1 MNQKCRLRIVR
12 QDFDVIFRHLYPGD
26 HDEHGA
32 VLLAGTS
39 YSKGQLTLHVR
50 EVHLAEEGTDYVEG
64 KIGYRALSPSF
75 IHRLITRARDERLAY
90 LAVHNHGSDREV
102 GFSSID
108 YDSHERGYPALLQI
122 ARGMPVGA
130 LVFGHRSIEADV
142 WLPDHT
148 RFSLDEAI
156 VVGNTIQ
163 SLTPSFKREASDA
176 AGHYDRQVRMF
187 GNAGQRRL
195 GKCRVGIIGLGGI
208 GSIVAEYLA
217 RLGVGEFYLVDDD
230 RVEESN
236 LSRVVGA
243 SAADAVKGTPKIEV
257 ARRLILKANSRASV
271 KKIRKDVAQES
282 AAKELASCDY
292 LFLAADSMRARL
304 VFNALVHQYLIPGV
318 QLGSK
323 VRSDKVG
330 ALVEVM
336 SANRPVRPGHGCLWC
351 NQLIDPNQL
360 AVEAKTDEERKAQAY
375 GVGEPNP
382 SVISLNAVSAA
393 HAVNDFLLDYLG
405 LRAERETL
413 YYEEFHFL
421 TDKRNLVQPRQDREC
436 SECSHGGLRYGRGDC
451 VALPCAEDKRVVRQ

>member
-1 MNQKCRLRIVR
+1 MNRKCRLRIAR

-39 YSKGQLTLHVR
+39 CSKGERTLHVR
-50 EVHLAEEGTDYVEG
+50 EVHLAEEGTDYVAG
-64 KIGYRALSPSF
+64 KIGYRALSPTF
-75 IHRLITRARDERLAY
+75 IHRLITRAREERLAY

-122 ARGMPVGA
+122 AKGMPVGA
-130 LVFGHRSIEADV
+130 LVFGHRAIEADV

-148 RFSLDEAI
+148 RLSLDEAV

-163 SLTPSFKREASDA
+163 GLSPSLKRYSSDA
-176 AGHYDRQVRMF
+176 AGTYERQVRMF
-187 GNAGQRRL
+187 GYAGQRRL
-195 GKCRVGIIGLGGI
+195 GKSCVGIIGVGGI

-217 RLGVGEFYLVDDD
+217 RLGVGQFYLVDDD
-230 RVEESN
+230 CVEESN

-243 SAADAVKGTPKIEV
+243 SAADAVRKTPKVEV
-257 ARRLILKANSRASV
+257 ARRLILKANADASV
-271 KKIRKDVAQES
+271 KTIRKDVAQES
-282 AAKELASCDY
+282 AAKELTSCDY

-323 VRSDKVG
+323 VRADEAG

-351 NQLIDPNQL
+351 NQLIDPSQL
-360 AVEAKTDEERKAQAY
+360 AMEAKTDEERKAQAY
-375 GVGEPNP
+375 GVEESNP
-382 SVISLNAVSAA
+382 SVITLNAVSAA
-393 HAVNDFLLDYLG
+393 HAVNDFLLDFLG
-405 LRAERETL
+405 LRSEPETL
-413 YYEEFHFL
+413 YYEEFRFL
-421 TDKRNLVQPRQDREC
+421 TGKRNLVQPRRDQEC
-436 SECSHGGLRYGRGDC
+436 SECSHQGLRYGRGDS
-451 VALPCAEDKRVVRQ
+451 VSLPCSEGKRVVRQ